1 MEFLSEAWSIVA
13 PAIPQT
19 LTLVFASS
27 LIAVLLG
34 MPLGI
39 ILTVTRKDGLRQNQK
54 IYSVLDSL
62 VNFFRSIPFIILML
76 ILIPLMRLIVG
87 KAYGTAATIIPLAA
101 SAIPFFARLMEGYLS
116 QIDKG
121 ILEAAKSMGSTN
133 KQIITKVLIPEAMP
147 QIINGI
153 TMVIINIIGYSAMAG
168 AIGGGGLGEVAV
180 RYGYSYKRYEILW
193 VAVILIVALVQI
205 IQFIGT
211 YLEKKIDKK

>member
-1 MEFLSEAWSIVA
+1 MEFVSEAWNIVA

-19 LTLVFASS
+19 LILVFVSS
-27 LIAVLLG
+27 AIAVLLG

-39 ILTVTRKDGLRQNQK
+39 ILTLTRPEGLRENSK
-54 IYSVLDSL
+54 LYSVLDSL
-62 VNFFRSIPFIILML
+62 VNFFRSVPFIILML
-76 ILIPLMRLIVG
+76 ILIPLMRLVVG

-101 SAIPFFARLMEGYLS
+101 SAIPFFGRLMEGYLS
-116 QIDKG
+116 QIDRG

-133 KQIITKVLIPEAMP
+133 SQIVKKVLIPEAMP

-205 IQFIGT
+205 IQFVGT
-211 YLEKKIDKK
+211 YLENKIDKK

>member
-1 MEFLSEAWSIVA
+1 MNEILEIVL

-19 LTLVFASS
+19 LILVFASS
-27 LIAVLLG
+27 FFAVALG

-39 ILTVTRKDGLRQNQK
+39 ILTLTRPGGLKENSK

-62 VNFFRSIPFIILML
+62 VNFFRSVPFIILML
-76 ILIPLMRLIVG
+76 ILIPFMRMAVG
-87 KAYGTAATIIPLAA
+87 KSYGTAATVIPLSVA
-101 SAIPFFARLMEGYLS
+101 AIPFFARLMEGYLA

-121 ILEAAKSMGSTN
+121 ILEAAKSMGSN
-133 KQIITKVLIPEAMP
+133 DNQIIFYVLIPEAMP

-180 RYGYSYKRYEILW
+180 RYGYTYNRTDILW
-193 VAVILIVALVQI
+193 VAVILIVALVQL
-205 IQFIGT
+205 IQFIGNF
-211 YLEKKIDKK
+211 LEKKTDKK

>member
-1 MEFLSEAWSIVA
+1 MEFVSEVWKIVA

-19 LTLVFASS
+19 LILVFASS
-27 LIAVLLG
+27 AIAVLLG

-39 ILTVTRKDGLRQNQK
+39 ILTLTRPEGLKENQK
-54 IYSVLDSL
+54 LYSVLDSL

-76 ILIPLMRLIVG
+76 ILIPVMRIIVG
-87 KAYGTAATIIPLAA
+87 KAYGTAATIIPLAV
-101 SAIPFFARLMEGYLS
+101 SAIPFFGRLMEGYLA
-116 QIDKG
+116 QVDKG

-133 KQIITKVLIPEAMP
+133 SQIIKKVLISEAMP

-205 IQFIGT
+205 IQFVGT
-211 YLEKKIDKK
+211 YLENKIDKK